1 MSSVSHGSSEGHD
14 GPFASCGGPAR
25 VPRPEVPISLP
36 KKATTASRILQFTKI
51 VAAIA
56 QYLTAAIVM
65 GGKNVT
71 PQALTAVFEAY
82 LKAQADLDDARTAI
96 TAKQQARDAALA
108 AAVAALPPLR
118 KYLAGTYGEESTTY
132 ASFGFT
138 APKTPVKTVQVKA
151 AAATKATTTRKAHK
165 AALDAP
171 VPPPATP
178 ATP

>member
-1 MSSVSHGSSEGHD
+1 MGRLRGKTD
-14 GPFASCGGPAR
+14 R
-25 VPRPEVPISLP
+25 PRR
-36 KKATTASRILQFTKI
+36 AASRILQFTKI

-71 PQALTAVFEAY
+71 PAALTAVFQAF
-82 LKAQADLDDARTAI
+82 LKAQADLETARTVV

-108 AAVAALPPLR
+108 EAVAALPPLR
-118 KYLAGTYGEESTTY
+118 KYLAGTFGEASTTY
-132 ASFGFT
+132 TDFGFT
-138 APKTPVKTVQVKA
+138 APKAPVKTVQVKA

-165 AALDAP
+165 AALTAP

-178 ATP
+178 PKA